1 MLNFILLVH
10 VFHARTFYS
19 LSTTARGPVVREF
32 GRGSKELGI
41 PTGECDHSV
50 LERVSATPDGC
61 TATHL

>member
-50 LERVSATPDGC
+50 LE
-61 TATHL
+61 

>member
-32 GRGSKELGI
+32 NLVERAKSSACLLV
-41 PTGECDHSV
+41 SV
-50 LERVSATPDGC
+50 INDKKSMV
-61 TATHL
+61 